1 MSMQSMNNT
10 KMLYY
15 DRIDVSE
22 EIDINKTS
30 ALRERDI
37 CHYCYFVNKEFKFQ
51 LYVCS
56 KCHDLLMMFMNL
68 SNIAN

>member
-1 MSMQSMNNT
+1 MNNT

>member
-51 LYVCS
+51 LYVCN

>member
-1 MSMQSMNNT
+1 MSMQSINNT

>member
-51 LYVCS
+51 LYVYN